1 MSRAA
6 ILFTL
11 AALGAAVLVFAVWP
25 GLDIAVARQFLGDG
39 GFWGASAA
47 ARAYRHAFYG
57 LPIAVMAY
65 FCVALLA
72 KGRVALPGAAWIDGR
87 GLAFMALSM
96 ALGPGL
102 VVNVGLKDH
111 WHRPRPVQIVEFG
124 GPMEFRPIW
133 RGDGACKTNCSFPSG
148 EVSSSTWLLAPA
160 SLAPPPLRAPAMA
173 AAFAAIFLTALGR
186 LAFGGHFLSDAV
198 FAFLITALVT
208 QALYRLMIARRK
220 PDSARVAPPAR
231 NL

>member
-160 SLAPPPLRAPAMA
+160 SLAPPPR
-173 AAFAAIFLTALGR
+173 
-186 LAFGGHFLSDAV
+186 
-198 FAFLITALVT
+198 
-208 QALYRLMIARRK
+208 
-220 PDSARVAPPAR
+220 
-231 NL
+231 